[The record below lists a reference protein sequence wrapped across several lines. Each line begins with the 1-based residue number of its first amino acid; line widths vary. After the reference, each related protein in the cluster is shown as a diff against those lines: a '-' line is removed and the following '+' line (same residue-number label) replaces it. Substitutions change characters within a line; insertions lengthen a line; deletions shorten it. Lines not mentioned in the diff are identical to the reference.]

1 MRIPSGKTDQLI
13 FFVAVDS
20 TDLKTRKTGLSGFTV
35 YRSRNG
41 GAATIYTTPTV
52 AELSAANMPGVYS
65 LAIDEDTTI
74 AAGSDSEEYCVHIT
88 VATMAPVTRVI
99 ELYRRDTTS
108 GQTLTVATGTADANV
123 TKLLGTAW
131 LAPAVAGTPDINVK
145 SFTNNA
151 ITTVAFT
158 AGAVNSTVAPNLDAA
173 ITSRMATYAQPTGFL
188 AATFPLTVAST
199 TNITAGTITTT
210 TNLTNLPAITAN
222 WLTAAGTA
230 ADFGTEVA
238 AAIWQDAVPG
248 DFTVASSIGKSLYT
262 GNVVPGAAN
271 GHFIAGANTGTTV
284 NFTGNLSG
292 SVGSVTAAVT
302 VGAINAGVITAASIA
317 TDAIDADALAADA
330 VTEIWAASTAPT
342 SVAIGTA
349 VWDRDA
355 TAHQTLGTFG
365 QAIGDPVA
373 DANTIY
379 KAVVTDAAGA
389 TVGVDVVAVKA
400 DTAAILIDT
409 AEIGV
414 AGAGLTN
421 IDLPN
426 QTMDIT
432 GNLSGS
438 VGSVTG
444 LTAAVVHADLDDIQ
458 TRLPA
463 ALIGGRMNSD
473 VEAINNS
480 TVAAVTL
487 AILNGAAVIYNGTV
501 TGAATTTTLID
512 TGLTQ
517 ADTDWWKGRIIIF
530 TSVITLQATDI
541 TGFDPATDKLTF
553 TAVTAAPT
561 AATYVIV

>member
-13 FFVAVDS
+13 YFVAVDS
-20 TDLKTRKTGLSGFTV
+20 TDLKTRKTALSGFVV

-41 GAATIYTTPTV
+41 GVATIYTTPTV

-248 DFTVASSIGKSLYT
+248 DFIVASSIGKSLYT

-342 SVAIGTA
+342 SAAIGTA

-409 AEIGV
+409 IEIGV